1 MLSKYKS
8 EKHNNADFIEL
19 TIKPWM
25 VIFCS
30 LIVAVE
36 VGGGEIGTYLG
47 PCSMVPS
54 RDDRMMYI
62 AFADAKQIAFVNLHS
77 GKVTRSIATPAKPTG
92 LTLSPDGRELYVTCA
107 AAQSTILVMDAE
119 SGKMKTTIPAGHTA
133 CGPTVTPDGKRLYVC
148 NRFDNDVSV
157 IDLKTNKEVTRV
169 SAIREPVAAAITPDG
184 KLVLVANHLPAGR
197 ADADDVAAVVTVI
210 DVRTNQA
217 TTLRLPNGASGLRG
231 ISVSPDGKYAYVTHI
246 LARYELPTIQVD
258 YGWMNANALSVIDTK
273 EKILLGTVL
282 LDEMYLGAAN
292 PWDVACTGDGKWI
305 CVTHAGTHELSVI
318 DAPALMKKLLAMPVN
333 PPQEKIGE
341 FVYDDRNELLDYF
354 RRLRATLRGKPAES
368 GELYTLGS
376 AAGVSNDLN
385 FLVGL
390 RKRIKLK
397 GKGPRGLSIIGSKAY
412 VAEYFSDT
420 LSVVQLEPK
429 SHNLVQ
435 ELALGPK
442 PQLTER
448 RRGEMLFNDAEL
460 CFQHWQSCASCHPD
474 ARMDGLNWDLTNDGI
489 GNLKNTKSL
498 VLAHETPPVM
508 SSGIRAL
515 AEVAVRMGMMHILF
529 TNPPEEDAATI
540 DKYLKLLEPV
550 PSSYLV
556 DGQLSPIAKRGKKL
570 FFSEEV
576 GCSKCHA
583 GSLYTDMQMHDV
595 GSKSPCDRRKD
606 FDTPTLIE
614 VWRTASYYHDGRYT
628 TVKES
633 ISKCKEHKDG
643 GEVDLNEQ
651 QINDL
656 VEFVLSL

>member
-1 MLSKYKS
+1 
-8 EKHNNADFIEL
+8 
-19 TIKPWM
+19 M
-25 VIFCS
+25 V
-30 LIVAVE
+30 AARA
-36 VGGGEIGTYLG
+36 GGGEVGKYLG
-47 PCSMVPS
+47 PGSVVPS
-54 RDDRMMYI
+54 SDSRMLYI
-62 AFADAKQIAFVNLHS
+62 AFADAKRITFVNIHS

-107 AAQSTILVMDAE
+107 AVQSRVLVIDAE
-119 SGKMKTTIPAGHTA
+119 SGRMKAKIPVGHTA

-157 IDLKTNKEVTRV
+157 IDLRTNKEVTRV
-169 SAIREPVAAAITPDG
+169 PAIREPVATAITPDG

-197 ADADDVAAVVTVI
+197 ADADDVAAVVTII
-210 DVRTNQA
+210 DVRTNQ
-217 TTLRLPNGASGLRG
+217 TTTVRLPNGASGLRG

-273 EKILLGTVL
+273 EKNLLSTVL
-282 LDEMYLGAAN
+282 LDDMYLGAAN
-292 PWDVACTGDGKWI
+292 PWDVACTTDGKWI

-333 PPQEKIGE
+333 PPPEKIGE
-341 FVYDDRNELLDYF
+341 VVYDDRNELLDYF

-385 FLVGL
+385 FLAGL
-390 RKRIKLK
+390 RRRIKLK
-397 GKGPRGLSIIGSKAY
+397 GKVPRGIAVIGSKAY
-412 VAEYFSDT
+412 VAEYFTDT
-420 LSVVQLEPK
+420 LSVVELEPK
-429 SHNLVQ
+429 SPNIVH
-435 ELALGPK
+435 ELSLGPK
-442 PQLTER
+442 PQLTVR

-498 VLAHETPPVM
+498 LLSHKTPPVM
-508 SSGIRAL
+508 SSGVRAS
-515 AEVAVRMGMMHILF
+515 AEVAVRTGMRHILF
-529 TNPPEEDAATI
+529 TERPGEDAVAI
-540 DKYLKLLEPV
+540 DTYLKSVEPL
-550 PSSYLV
+550 PSPYLV
-556 DGQLSPIAKRGKKL
+556 DGQLSPAAKRGKKL
-570 FFSEEV
+570 FFSEGV

-583 GSLYTDMQMHDV
+583 GPLYTDMQIHDV

-614 VWRTASYYHDGRYT
+614 VWRTAPYFHDGCYT

-633 ISKCKEHKDG
+633 LSKCKDHKNG
-643 GEVDLNEQ
+643 GDVELNEQ
-651 QINDL
+651 QFNDL